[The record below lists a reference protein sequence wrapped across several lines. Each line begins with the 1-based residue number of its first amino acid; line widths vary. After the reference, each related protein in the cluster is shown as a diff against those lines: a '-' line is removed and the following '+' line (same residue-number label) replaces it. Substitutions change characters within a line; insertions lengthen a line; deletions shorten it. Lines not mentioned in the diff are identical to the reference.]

1 MSRRGESMWLQ
12 QNEASISRIGCAALI
27 ETRGVHQ
34 PPNIEAIRIDDHFT
48 PHAEAHE
55 GALGMAL
62 TNIPLGEIT
71 EDHFQRL
78 IAAQAAESLH
88 VEYKRETY
96 GTNDD
101 QRREYLADVS
111 SFANSAGGDL
121 VIGMIAAK
129 GTPTRV
135 HRFEGDADAERLRL
149 EQMARDGLHPRI
161 TNLQTRA
168 VGLSGG
174 GFVIVVRVPKS
185 YNPPHRI
192 IFKNNARFWARSSAG
207 KYEPN
212 VEELRRIF
220 SEIPL
225 LAERVR
231 AFRTERTARIAAHE
245 TPVGLLDGGNLVLH
259 VVPFAAFD
267 FGQSLSLDRVAAQ
280 PHLFVPIDSRAAQ
293 NYQITFDGLIT
304 TSNAEGL
311 SKPQRAYVQVPRSS
325 AVEAVASSLSRGE
338 ETLIL
343 PHIEAMIV
351 KYSRSYAVS
360 LQKFGAEPPFA
371 ILVSLVDIK
380 GKRILQG
387 VSNDPRFGSAVLNH
401 DQYNFVET
409 IFENVPLDNNDA
421 AKQLRATLDHLA
433 NAAGL
438 PSSPYF
444 DDNGDYH
451 I

>member
-1 MSRRGESMWLQ
+1 
-12 QNEASISRIGCAALI
+12 
-27 ETRGVHQ
+27 
-34 PPNIEAIRIDDHFT
+34 
-48 PHAEAHE
+48 
-55 GALGMAL
+55 MAL
-62 TNIPLGEIT
+62 TDISLGDLA

-101 QRREYLADVS
+101 QRREFLADVS

-121 VIGMIAAK
+121 VIGMTAAK
-129 GTPTRV
+129 GIPTRV
-135 HRFEGDADAERLRL
+135 HPFEGDADAERVRL

-168 VGLSGG
+168 VALSGG
-174 GFVIVVRVPKS
+174 GFVLVVRIPKS

-192 IFKNNARFWARSSAG
+192 IFKNSARFWARSSAG

-220 SEIPL
+220 TDAPL

-231 AFRTERTARIAAHE
+231 AFRIERTARIGARE

-267 FGQSLSLDRVAAQ
+267 FGQSLSLDKIAAQ
-280 PHLFVPIDSRAAQ
+280 PHVFVPIGDIAARD
-293 NYQITFDGLIT
+293 YQITFDGLLT
-304 TSNAEGL
+304 ASNAEGL
-311 SKPQRAYVQVPRSS
+311 DKPQRAYVQVFRSGM
-325 AVEAVASSLSRGE
+325 VEAVASSLARGE
-338 ETLIL
+338 ERLIL
-343 PHIEAMIV
+343 PHIEAMVI
-351 KYSRSYAVS
+351 KYSRSYTTS
-360 LQKFGAEPPFA
+360 LQRFGVEPPFA
-371 ILVSLVDIK
+371 ILTSLVDVK
-380 GKRILQG
+380 GKRLLNG
-387 VSNDPRFGSAVLNH
+387 VPNDPRSRSVILNH
-401 DQYNFVET
+401 DQYHFVET
-409 IFENVPLDNNDA
+409 IFEEVPLDNNDA

-433 NAAGL
+433 NAAGS

-444 DDNGDYH
+444 DDIGDYH
-451 I
+451 FQGEWR